1 MLKPDRRQAQ
11 ALHDL
16 RGNTVVLEYLEACL
30 SDTKNRLTTQR
41 DAEVFR
47 VLQGQAQALQQI
59 LDLVNADPTQ
69 QSGKR

>member
-1 MLKPDRRQAQ
+1 M
-11 ALHDL
+11 
-16 RGNTVVLEYLEACL
+16 LEYLEACL
-30 SDTKNRLTTQR
+30 FDTKNRLTTQR

-59 LDLVNADPTQ
+59 LDLVMSDPTQ

>member
-1 MLKPDRRQAQ
+1 MVKPSPKQAR
-11 ALHDL
+11 ALQEL
-16 RGNTVVLEYLEACL
+16 RANTDVVEFLGQYLL
-30 SDTKNRLTTQR
+30 DTKNRLTTQR

-59 LDLVNADPTQ
+59 LDLVSADPTQ